1 MLTEPDVGCP
11 LRFEIQGVD
20 LAAEFS
26 DPGIGKRY
34 TDPRPA
40 YSGVGG
46 VRSMN
51 ALPDP
56 CDRGGVKSPGVLPDC
71 ELVLVPSLLRLEGL
85 DAHTVQIRG
94 QRHPMAVEF
103 EGQTDRPAD
112 FAVELQIQFYV
123 VQDHP
128 GVDRLGVAL
137 RAPPRI
143 RCSYQVSFEEVSR
156 GDRRRHGAPQSFCGR
171 DAVLRYRGRRC

>member
-1 MLTEPDVGCP
+1 MSRRNARSAVWWRAPSTGFILPDDTGPFAVKRSCAMLTEPDVGCP

-20 LAAEFS
+20 PAAEFS

-40 YSGVGG
+40 YSGVGC

-51 ALPDP
+51 GLPDP

-128 GVDRLGVAL
+128 G
-137 RAPPRI
+137 
-143 RCSYQVSFEEVSR
+143 
-156 GDRRRHGAPQSFCGR
+156 
-171 DAVLRYRGRRC
+171 